1 MSTDQPPLV
10 PRRYLLPF
18 ALVTTLF
25 ALWGFANDITNP
37 LVAAFRDVFVISN
50 AQSAWIQTTIY
61 GIALDGMGDEAK
73 IASAGLIFA
82 IVGGALMPPLQGRL
96 IDLGGE
102 SGLIFGL
109 SSVSFSFVLPLACF
123 LVIGL
128 YALRSTRIGDVDP
141 RRSPQLP

>member
-1 MSTDQPPLV
+1 MSTDQAPLV

-102 SGLIFGL
+102 SGLLFGL
-109 SSVSFSFVLPLACF
+109 SAVSCSFVLPLACF
-123 LVIGL
+123 VVIGL